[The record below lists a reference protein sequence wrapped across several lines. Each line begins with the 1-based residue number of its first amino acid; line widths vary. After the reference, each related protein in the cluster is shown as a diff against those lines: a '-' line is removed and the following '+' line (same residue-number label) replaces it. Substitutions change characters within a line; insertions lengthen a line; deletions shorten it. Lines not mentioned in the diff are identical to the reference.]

1 MLNFIVNESSSSGKG
16 KIVWMEIQNILEE
29 RNVQYRFW
37 LTKKPGHATQ
47 IAKTLCRQQAGEI
60 DMIVIGGDG
69 TINEIVNGITDFD
82 RVRLG
87 VIPTGSGND
96 LARGIGLKGNTEQ
109 HINRI
114 INCKKDYRIDLGRVK
129 YEDNKNGK
137 YFVISSGVGM
147 DALVCKKV
155 NTSNLKKT
163 LNKFHLGKLTY
174 IIITIQSL
182 FTMNYSDMKSV
193 YDGNRKLKLDD
204 LIFMS
209 FMNFSAE
216 GGGVPMAPRADAT
229 DGKLSACACYNISK
243 WGALLRLPLLI
254 IKKHEKLKCFRM
266 VECENGEMNLAKPMA
281 LHTDGEYLGDVT
293 WVKYECV
300 KGKLRFMM

>member
-1 MLNFIVNESSSSGKG
+1 MMLNFIVNERSSSGNG
-16 KIVWMEIQNILEE
+16 KAVWEQIQNLLKEK
-29 RNVQYRFW
+29 NVEYRFW
-37 LTKKPGHATQ
+37 TTKKPGHATQ
-47 IAKTLCRQQAGEI
+47 IARTLCEQNSSEI
-60 DMIVIGGDG
+60 DMVVIGGDG

-96 LARGIGLKGNTEQ
+96 FARGIGLKGTTEQ

-114 INCKKDYRIDLGRVK
+114 LNCKKDYRIDLGRVK
-129 YEDNKNGK
+129 YEDDKDGK
-137 YFVISSGVGM
+137 YFAISSGVGM

-155 NTSNLKKT
+155 DTSNLKKT

-182 FTMNYSDMKSV
+182 FTMDYSNMKSV
-193 YDGNRKLKLDD
+193 YDGNRKLKLND
-204 LIFMS
+204 LIFMA

-216 GGGVPMAPRADAT
+216 GGGVPMAPRADAR
-229 DGKLSACACYNISK
+229 DGKLSACVCYGVSK
-243 WGALLRLPLLI
+243 WGALCRLPLLM

-266 VECENGEMNLAKPMA
+266 VECENGEIHLEKPMA
-281 LHTDGEYLGDVT
+281 LHTDGEYLGCLV
-293 WVKYECV
+293 
-300 KGKLRFMM
+300 R

>member
-1 MLNFIVNESSSSGKG
+1 MLNFIVNERSSSGNG
-16 KIVWMEIQNILEE
+16 KAVWEQIQNILNE
-29 RNVQYRFW
+29 RKIEYRFW
-37 LTKKPGHATQ
+37 ITKKPGHATQ
-47 IAKTLCRQQAGEI
+47 IAKTLCAQNAGEI
-60 DMIVIGGDG
+60 TMVVIGGDG

-96 LARGIGLKGNTEQ
+96 FARGMGLKGTSKE
-109 HINRI
+109 HLDRI
-114 INCKKDYRIDLGRVK
+114 LNCNEDHRIDLGRVR
-129 YEDNKNGK
+129 YEGNKDVK
-137 YFVISSGVGM
+137 YFAISSGVGM

-174 IIITIQSL
+174 ILITIQSL
-182 FTMNYSDMKSV
+182 FTMDYSDMKGMFE
-193 YDGNRKLKLDD
+193 GNRGLKLND
-204 LIFMS
+204 LIFMA

-229 DGKLSACACYNISK
+229 DGKLSACACFGVGK
-243 WGALLRLPLLI
+243 WGALCKLPLLVL
-254 IKKHEKLKCFRM
+254 KRHEKLKCFRM
-266 VECENGEMNLAKPMA
+266 VECEKGELHLDKPMA

-300 KGKLRFMM
+300 KGKLRLMM

>member
-1 MLNFIVNESSSSGKG
+1 MLNFIVNERSSSGNG
-16 KIVWMEIQNILEE
+16 KNVWMEIQSILKEKNI
-29 RNVQYRFW
+29 QYRFW
-37 LTKKPGHATQ
+37 TTKKPGHATQ
-47 IAKTLCRQQAGEI
+47 IAKELCQQQSGEI

-96 LARGIGLKGNTEQ
+96 FARGMRLKGTTKQ

-114 INCKKDYRIDLGRVK
+114 LDCKKDYRIDLGLVK
-129 YEDNKNGK
+129 YEDNKDGK
-137 YFVISSGVGM
+137 YFAISSGIGM

-163 LNKFHLGKLTY
+163 LNKLHLGKLTY

-182 FTMNYSDMKSV
+182 FTMDYSNMKSI

-204 LIFMS
+204 LIFMA

-229 DGKLSACACYNISK
+229 DGKLTACACYDISK
-243 WGALLRLPLLI
+243 WGALCRLPLLM

-266 VECENGEMNLAKPMA
+266 VECENGHIHLEKPMA

-300 KGKLRFMM
+300 RKKLRFMM